1 MQLTQQLKDKVS
13 NLQKDYRD
21 LKIFK
26 NEVDIASARE
36 KLIVFIRKLIDDT
49 NQLINQIQNDYTKNK
64 RIMKK
69 VEKSMDKNQY

>member
-1 MQLTQQLKDKVS
+1 VS

-36 KLIVFIRKLIDDT
+36 KLIVFVRKLIDDT
-49 NQLINQIQNDYTKNK
+49 NQLINYI
-64 RIMKK
+64 
-69 VEKSMDKNQY
+69 

>member
-1 MQLTQQLKDKVS
+1 VS

-36 KLIVFIRKLIDDT
+36 KLIVFIRKLIDDS

-69 VEKSMDKNQY
+69 VEKSMDKNQL